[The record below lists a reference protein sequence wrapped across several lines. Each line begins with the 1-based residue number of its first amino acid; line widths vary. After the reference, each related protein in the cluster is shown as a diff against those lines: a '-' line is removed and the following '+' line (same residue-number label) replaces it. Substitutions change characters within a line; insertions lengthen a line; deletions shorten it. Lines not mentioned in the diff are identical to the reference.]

1 MYSREGPA
9 IVDQATIHN
18 RRWSILGVLVVS
30 LLVVVL
36 DNTVL
41 NVALRTIQDDL
52 SATQGELEWAINSYT
67 LVFAGLLFTFGLLG
81 DRFGRRRIL
90 MLGLLLFGIASAVS
104 AYAQSPEQLITAR
117 AFMGV
122 GAAAVMP
129 ATLAIITNVFEPE
142 ERGRAI
148 GIWVAS
154 VGISIVLGPVLGG
167 ALLERFWWGSVFLIN
182 VPVVVIGLVLI
193 AWLVPESKNPVPG
206 RLDPGGVLLSIIGLT
221 LLVYGIIEGGERAT
235 VTDPLVWGSALA
247 GLAVLALFVWY
258 ERRSSHPALDIELF
272 RNPVFSASV
281 TTIGL
286 VFFAMLGTFFF
297 MTFYL
302 QIVRGY
308 TPLQT
313 GLMFL
318 PFAVA
323 QTVFST
329 LSETM
334 VRRFGIRAVTAT
346 GLSLVAISL
355 LGMAFVGID
364 TPLWILLTL
373 FFIQGA
379 GIANVMPPA
388 TTAVM
393 GAVPREKAGVGSA
406 VNNTMRQVG
415 GALGVAVLGA
425 VLSARYRAGVDDAVN
440 ALPAGVRHAA
450 AESLGTTML
459 AAERAGVVA
468 QVRGPAF
475 AAFVSGM
482 HWVAFLGAAVAALS
496 VIVVAVFLP
505 GRSARA
511 APSPSGAP
519 ESPEPERAR
528 T

>member
-1 MYSREGPA
+1 
-9 IVDQATIHN
+9 VDQATIHK

-52 SATQGELEWAINSYT
+52 SATQSELEWAINSYT

-81 DRFGRRRIL
+81 DRFGRRR
-90 MLGLLLFGIASAVS
+90 MLLIGMLLFGIASAVS
-104 AYAQSPEQLITAR
+104 AYASSPEQLIAAR
-117 AFMGV
+117 AFMGI

-148 GIWVAS
+148 GIWVSS

-182 VPVVVIGLVLI
+182 VPVVVIGLALI
-193 AWLVPESKNPVPG
+193 AWLVPESRNPAPG

-235 VTDPLVWGSALA
+235 AADPLVWGSTLG
-247 GLAVLALFVWY
+247 GLVVLGLFVWY
-258 ERRSSHPALDIELF
+258 ERRSTHPALDVGLF

-302 QIVRGY
+302 QIVRGF
-308 TPLQT
+308 TPLEA
-313 GLMFL
+313 GLSFL

-323 QTVFST
+323 QTVLAAYS
-329 LSETM
+329 STM
-334 VRRFGIRAVTAT
+334 VARFGIRAVTGT
-346 GLSLVAISL
+346 GLGLVALSL
-355 LGMAFVGID
+355 LGMGFID
-364 TPLWILLTL
+364 ETTPLWFLLIL

-393 GAVPREKAGVGSA
+393 AAVPREKAGVGSA

-425 VLSARYRAGVDDAVN
+425 VLSARYRSGVDDAVGV
-440 ALPAGVRHAA
+440 LPAEARHAA
-450 AESLGTTML
+450 AESLGSTMM
-459 AAERAGVVA
+459 AAEQAGVVA

-475 AAFVSGM
+475 AAFLSGV

-496 VIVVAVFLP
+496 VVVVAVFLP
-505 GRSARA
+505 GRLRGP
-511 APSPSGAP
+511 APSAAVETPDA
-519 ESPEPERAR
+519 PEPETAR

>member
-1 MYSREGPA
+1 M
-9 IVDQATIHN
+9 DQATIHQ

-52 SATQGELEWAINSYT
+52 SATQSELEWAINSYT

-81 DRFGRRRIL
+81 DRFGRRRML
-90 MLGLLLFGIASAVS
+90 MFGLLLFGIASAVS
-104 AYAQSPEQLITAR
+104 AYASSPEQLIAAR
-117 AFMGV
+117 AFMGI

-129 ATLAIITNVFEPE
+129 ATLAIITQVFEPE

-182 VPVVVIGLVLI
+182 VPVVVIGLALI
-193 AWLVPESKNPVPG
+193 AWLVPESRNPSPG
-206 RLDPGGVLLSIIGLT
+206 RLDPGGVLLSIVGLT

-235 VTDPLVWGSALA
+235 VTDPLVWGSVAG
-247 GLAVLALFVWY
+247 GLAVLVLFVWY
-258 ERRSSHPALDIELF
+258 ERRSTHPALDIGLF

-308 TPLQT
+308 SPLEA

-318 PFAVA
+318 PFAIA

-346 GLSLVAISL
+346 GLSLVALSL
-355 LGMAFVGID
+355 VAMGFID
-364 TPLWILLTL
+364 ETTPLWFLLAA

-393 GAVPREKAGVGSA
+393 AAVPREKAGVGSA

-425 VLSARYRAGVDDAVN
+425 VLSARYRTGVEDAVSV
-440 ALPAGVRHAA
+440 LPEDIRHAA
-450 AESLGTTML
+450 GESIGTTMQ

-475 AAFVSGM
+475 DAFIGGV

-496 VIVVAVFLP
+496 VVVVAVFLP
-505 GRSARA
+505 GRSASR
-511 APSPSGAP
+511 APSVPAGAP
-519 ESPEPERAR
+519 ETPEPETAR